1 MASITMKHPVR
12 PTPALQGKQKGKKK
26 ERERERERER
36 KVQMNLLRNQ
46 HIIKLF

>member
-26 ERERERERER
+26 RERERER